1 MAKKIKKKFKKIDIL
16 RHELIPKHVLMS
28 KEEVDE
34 LLKNYQ
40 IKLVQLPRIS
50 VDDPVVN
57 MLGGKLN
64 DVVKIERRSET
75 SVEKSYYYRFVVKLA

>member
-16 RHELIPKHVLMS
+16 RHELIPKHVIMS

-34 LLKNYQ
+34 LLAKYQ

-50 VDDPVVN
+50 VDDPVIN

-64 DVVKIERRSET
+64 DVIKIERRSET
-75 SVEKSYYYRFVVKLA
+75 SVEKSYYYRFVVKMA

>member
-16 RHELIPKHVLMS
+16 RHELIPKHVIMS

-34 LLKNYQ
+34 LLAKYQ

-50 VDDPVVN
+50 VDDPVIN

-64 DVVKIERRSET
+64 DVIKIERKSET
-75 SVEKSYYYRFVVKLA
+75 AVEKSYYYRFVVKMA

>member
-1 MAKKIKKKFKKIDIL
+1 MIDFL
-16 RHELIPKHVLMS
+16 RTAI
-28 KEEVDE
+28 DE
-34 LLKNYQ
+34 LLTKYQ

-75 SVEKSYYYRFVVKLA
+75 AVEKSYYYRFVVKLA

>member
-16 RHELIPKHVLMS
+16 RHELIPKHVIMS

-34 LLKNYQ
+34 LLAKYQ

-75 SVEKSYYYRFVVKLA
+75 SVEKSFYYRFVVKMA

>member
-16 RHELIPKHVLMS
+16 RHELVPKHVIMS
-28 KEEVDE
+28 KEDVDE
-34 LLKNYQ
+34 LLKKYQ

-50 VDDPVVN
+50 VDDPVIN
-57 MLGGKLN
+57 MLGAKLN
-64 DVVKIERRSET
+64 DVIKIERHSET

>member
-28 KEEVDE
+28 KDEVDE
-34 LLKNYQ
+34 LLTKYQ

-75 SVEKSYYYRFVVKLA
+75 AVEKSYYYRFVVKLA

>member
-28 KEEVDE
+28 KDEVDE
-34 LLKNYQ
+34 LLTKYQ

-75 SVEKSYYYRFVVKLA
+75 AVEKSYYYRFVVKMA

>member
-16 RHELIPKHVLMS
+16 RHELIPKHVIMS

-64 DVVKIERRSET
+64 DVIRIERRSET